1 MNTKDINNIKSNF
14 TINMVKYYADM
25 NLLENFFK
33 LNQSL
38 TNGVKA
44 GYTDLVEEKY
54 HSKYLELSQ
63 SILEIEKD
71 FLKIR
76 TQIRKSDSILIGDEL
91 KNLKKI
97 IKKDCSTLDLMSLI
111 SSKFRTQPEMPS
123 KEEMEKRMKKI
134 EEISKARGIK

>member
-25 NLLENFFK
+25 NLLEDFFK

-76 TQIRKSDSILIGDEL
+76 TQIIKSDSILIGDEL

-97 IKKDCSTLDLMSLI
+97 IKK
-111 SSKFRTQPEMPS
+111 
-123 KEEMEKRMKKI
+123 
-134 EEISKARGIK
+134 